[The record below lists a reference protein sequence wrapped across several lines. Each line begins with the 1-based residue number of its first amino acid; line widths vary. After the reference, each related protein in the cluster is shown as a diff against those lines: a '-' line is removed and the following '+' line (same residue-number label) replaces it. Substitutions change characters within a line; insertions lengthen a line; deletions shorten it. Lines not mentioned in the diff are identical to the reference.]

1 MVGPTSLTTIPDQL
15 QPLKTLKTLKTM
27 KLPAAPAP
35 STEFKNAEGS
45 TVPKEF
51 ALAAR
56 KNPDNI
62 KEMAETPSEKRELE
76 KEALARSY
84 AIVIDRSGSMTTGD
98 GSGTRW
104 DSAKKAVEQLVGKVL
119 EYDLDGSVPLYLFD
133 HEVESVGDCTSPS
146 QVLSVFNDYP
156 PRRGTTNLAPCLE
169 TVLGKYAGNQREN
182 YENIPGL
189 TVVVILDGTTDN
201 NQAVRDVMKKYADP
215 ANGFC
220 ASHTEL
226 AISFVQIG
234 NDPGATAFLKE
245 LDEGVAGKPDI
256 CDTLLDNDLFAPG
269 GVEKC
274 LYNAIFD

>member
-1 MVGPTSLTTIPDQL
+1 
-15 QPLKTLKTLKTM
+15 M
-27 KLPAAPAP
+27 KLPAAPPA
-35 STEFKNAEGS
+35 SLEFKNAVGS
-45 TVPKEF
+45 NVPKEF

-62 KEMAETPSEKRELE
+62 KDMAETLEEKTVLE

-84 AIVIDRSGSMTTGD
+84 AIVIDRSGSMVTPD
-98 GSGTRW
+98 GAGTRW

-119 EYDLDGSVPLYLFD
+119 EYDLDGSVPLFLFD

-156 PRRGTTNLAPCLE
+156 PRRGTTNLAPCLDM
-169 TVLGKYAGNQREN
+169 VLGKYAGNKREN

-189 TVVVILDGTTDN
+189 TVIVILDGETDD
-201 NQAVRDVMKKYADP
+201 NQAVKNVMCKYADP

-220 ASHTEL
+220 ASHTEI
-226 AISFVQIG
+226 AVSFVRIG
-234 NDPGATAFLKE
+234 DDPGAKAFLEE

-256 CDTLLDNDLFAPG
+256 CDTCCDDQIFAPG